1 MKRSI
6 LLATVLALV
15 VSACSSGSAAVVNGT
30 TISTAQVADL
40 LTDPAA
46 PDQAAFND
54 MLYQVIVDQ
63 IVSKAAQ
70 EQFEISVSDED
81 IQGGISEIEAS
92 LAGQGVTLDVALSE
106 NGFSE
111 AVLPMIVRQDRIQTQ
126 LTEHFASEVAEPT
139 EEEIQATFDAGSA
152 ELTEVCAS
160 HILVESEEDAQDIYD
175 RAVAGEDFAAM
186 AIELSTD
193 TVSGAEGGDLGC
205 SSPSGYVAP
214 FAAAVMEAPLNEP
227 FGPVESEFG
236 YHVIVVSERTL
247 PDLSEYHAT
256 IATNLKSASASTLL
270 TEWYVNEIR
279 TADVQVAESYGTW
292 TLPEDTTQPPTIV
305 AP

>member
-63 IVSKAAQ
+63 IVSKSA
-70 EQFEISVSDED
+70 EDEFEISVTDED
-81 IQGGISEIEAS
+81 VQAGITEIEAS

-126 LTEHFASEVAEPT
+126 LTERFAAQAAEPT

-152 ELTEVCAS
+152 ELTEVCAR
-160 HILVESEEDAQDIYD
+160 HILVETEEVAQAAYD
-175 RAVAGEDFAAM
+175 RAVAGEDFEALAT
-186 AIELSTD
+186 ELSTGP
-193 TVSGAEGGDLGC
+193 SGPDGGDLGC
-205 SSPSGYVAP
+205 ASPSGYVAP

-227 FGPVESEFG
+227 FGPVETEFG
-236 YHVIVVSERTL
+236 FHVILVTERTL
-247 PDLSEYHAT
+247 PELSEYRDT

>member
-30 TISTAQVADL
+30 TISTAQVAEL

-46 PDQAAFND
+46 PDQAAFSD

-70 EQFEISVSDED
+70 DQFEISVSDDD
-81 IQGGISEIEAS
+81 IQGGITEIEAS

-126 LTEHFASEVAEPT
+126 LTERFAAQSVEPT
-139 EEEIQATFDAGSA
+139 QEEIQAAFDAGSA
-152 ELTEVCAS
+152 ELAEVCAR
-160 HILVESEEDAQDIYD
+160 HILVETEEAAQAAYD
-175 RAVAGEDFAAM
+175 RAVTGEDFAAL
-186 AIELSTD
+186 ATELSTGP
-193 TVSGAEGGDLGC
+193 SGPDGGDLGC
-205 SSPSGYVAP
+205 AAPSGYVAP
-214 FAAAVMEAPLNEP
+214 FATAMMEAPLNEP
-227 FGPVESEFG
+227 FGPVETEFG
-236 YHVIVVSERTL
+236 FHVILVTERTI
-247 PDLSEYHAT
+247 PELSEYEDT
-256 IATNLKSASASTLL
+256 IAANLKSVSASTLL

-279 TADVQVAESYGTW
+279 SADVQVAESYGTW

>member
-6 LLATVLALV
+6 VLATVLALV

-30 TISTAQVADL
+30 TISTSQVADL

-46 PDQAAFND
+46 PDQTAFND

-63 IVSKAAQ
+63 IVTSAA
-70 EQFEISVSDED
+70 EDQFEISVSDED
-81 IQGGISEIEAS
+81 VTGGISEIEAS
-92 LAGQGVTLDVALSE
+92 LAGQGVTMDVALSE

-126 LTEHFASEVAEPT
+126 LTEYFAGQAAEPT
-139 EEEIQATFDAGSA
+139 EEEIQTAFDSGSA
-152 ELTEVCAS
+152 QLTEVCAQ
-160 HILVESEEDAQDIYD
+160 HILVETEAEAQAAYD
-175 RAVAGEDFAAM
+175 RAVAGEDFAAL
-186 AIELSTD
+186 ATELSTGP
-193 TVSGAEGGDLGC
+193 SGPDGGDLGC
-205 SSPSGYVAP
+205 SSPGGYVAP

-227 FGPVESEFG
+227 VGPVETEFG
-236 YHVIVVSERTL
+236 FHVILVSSRTI
-247 PDLSEYHAT
+247 PELSEYRDT
-256 IATNLKSASASTLL
+256 IAENLKTASAGTLL

-279 TADVQVAESYGTW
+279 SADVQVADTYGVW
-292 TLPEDTTQPPTIV
+292 TLPEDNTQPPTIV